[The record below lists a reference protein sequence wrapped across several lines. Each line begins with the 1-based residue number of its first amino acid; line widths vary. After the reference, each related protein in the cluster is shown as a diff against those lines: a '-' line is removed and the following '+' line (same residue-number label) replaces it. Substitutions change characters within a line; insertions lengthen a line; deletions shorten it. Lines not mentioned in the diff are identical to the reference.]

1 MHGRTRHPS
10 AHASGRSA
18 ALTSGRTAPLRALA
32 RGVRRTVLGTVA
44 TVTALLLVGTVAS
57 GARAVAMPVR
67 VAGGATVGDEPV
79 AAVDY
84 PFDRSRAPFD
94 EYGFVAGECTSF
106 AAWWLNRHGVPFGV
120 VTVGPQG
127 TGRFL
132 NATTWDGAARSAGWQ
147 VGDRPVVGAVA
158 HWRAGESSPRVR
170 PDGAAARFV
179 AGRPGHVAVVTKVY
193 PDGTAQWVER
203 GWGGLDRVHVG
214 RGTAPRYLYVGV
226 TPPA

>member
-1 MHGRTRHPS
+1 MHGTRQHPS
-10 AHASGRSA
+10 GHRHHGRPGA
-18 ALTSGRTAPLRALA
+18 APLHRLA
-32 RGVRRTVLGTVA
+32 RGVRRTAVVVVA
-44 TVTALLLVGTVAS
+44 AVTSAVLVGTVAS

-67 VAGGATVGDEPV
+67 VAGGAAVGDQRVP
-79 AAVDY
+79 AVEY

-120 VTVGPQG
+120 VTVGPTG

-132 NATTWDGAARSAGWQ
+132 NASTWDGAARAAGWQ
-147 VGDRPVVGAVA
+147 VGDRPVAGAIA
-158 HWRAGESSPRVR
+158 QWRAGETSQRLR
-170 PDGAAARFV
+170 PDGSAVTFA

-214 RGTAPRYLYVGV
+214 RGSAPRYLYIGV
-226 TPPA
+226 SPAA